1 MRNKKILTI
10 NPGSTSTKL
19 ALFSGEERIL
29 SSSISHTTEE
39 ISQFSKIIDQKEYR
53 TSMVLG
59 FLKENDFEF
68 NTLDAVVGRG
78 GLLTPLK
85 SGTYEV
91 SHKMVDFLTTTHL
104 EHASNLGAIIALSI
118 AEPLGIPAYI
128 VDPVVVDELDDIA
141 RITGIPEIERK
152 SIFHALNQKAAAREA
167 AKSLGKKYEE
177 CNLIVA
183 HLGGGISV
191 GAHKQGQVVDV
202 NNALN
207 GDGPF
212 SPERAG
218 AIPAWSLVE
227 MATSGD
233 YSIGQLKKKLT
244 GGGGIVA
251 HLGTNDLREVNKMI
265 ATGDKKA
272 QMVFDAMAYNVAKE
286 IASLSPVFA
295 GNLDA
300 IVLTGGIAHNGEFIE
315 LLIKRVEFLA
325 PIKIFPGE
333 DEMVALCRGGLR
345 VLCNEEEVK
354 TWTNSG
360 GKG

>member
-29 SSSISHTTEE
+29 SSSISHSTEE
-39 ISQFSKIIDQKEYR
+39 ISKFPKIIDQKEYR
-53 TSMVLG
+53 TNMVLN
-59 FLKENDFEF
+59 FLKENDIEL

-91 SHKMVDFLTTTHL
+91 NREMVDYLAKTPL

-118 AEPLGIPAYI
+118 TESHGIPAYI
-128 VDPVVVDELDDIA
+128 VDPVVVDEMDDIA
-141 RITGIPEIERK
+141 RVTGIPEIERK

-167 AKSLGKKYEE
+167 AKSLGQKYED

-183 HLGGGISV
+183 HLGGGISI
-191 GAHKQGQVVDV
+191 GAHKQGLVVDV

-218 AIPAWSLVE
+218 SVPAWSLVE
-227 MATSGD
+227 MATCGD
-233 YSIGQLKKKLT
+233 YTLGEMKKKLT
-244 GGGGIVA
+244 GKGGIVA

-265 ATGDKKA
+265 ESGDQKA
-272 QMVFDAMAYNVAKE
+272 EMVFDAMAYNVAKE
-286 IASLSPVFA
+286 IASLSPIFK

-300 IVLTGGIAHNGEFIE
+300 IVLTGGIAHNKDFIK
-315 LLIKRVEFLA
+315 LLQERVEFLA
-325 PIKIFPGE
+325 PVKIFPGE
-333 DEMVALCRGGLR
+333 DEMAALCQGGLR
-345 VLCNEEEVK
+345 VLTNEEEVK